1 MCRMREQFLIL
12 LSLILRCKQCE
23 HSIKPRRACAAREG
37 YSSRFARKLGNNLLH
52 ERGKRGKRRRGRREK
67 GGSKCNSRREILMS
81 YMQLAILF
89 EPALKIKVW

>member
-1 MCRMREQFLIL
+1 MR
-12 LSLILRCKQCE
+12 S
-23 HSIKPRRACAAREG
+23 EG

-52 ERGKRGKRRRGRREK
+52 ERGKRGKKRGKRRRGRREK